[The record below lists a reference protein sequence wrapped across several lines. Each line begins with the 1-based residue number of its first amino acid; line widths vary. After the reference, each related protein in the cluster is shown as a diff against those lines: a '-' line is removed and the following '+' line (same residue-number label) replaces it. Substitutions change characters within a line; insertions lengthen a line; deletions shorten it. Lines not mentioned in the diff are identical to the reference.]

1 MEISRS
7 ACVVGAGMIGR
18 HHASSLLAS
27 GFSVTV
33 VDPINP
39 NIPDIEWFDNLS
51 REIISQ
57 NEVFIISTT
66 AEFHFDIVRSI
77 SRSQRAKIIII
88 EKPLFCNR
96 SEYLEFDSEVATSEH
111 KIFCNVPYFY
121 HDKLK
126 RLNLSADLGLV
137 KNYSVYGSS
146 WGMACNILHDIS
158 IIDVLSHTD
167 SIHISNLSCDIS
179 SVKTSK
185 RVGYLEVFGS
195 VQFLL
200 NNITVNLVCNADGP
214 VQKVIEIEFETGL
227 VKIDLFAETITTSL
241 NNSETTNDLF
251 ITARASE
258 TTGLVAEQLIDGN
271 TMLPEA
277 SRYSSVSLEIY
288 ELFAKRLGLPSRN
301 ILDFPFS

>member
-18 HHASSLLAS
+18 HHASSLRAS

-39 NIPDIEWFDNLS
+39 NIPDIEWFNNLD
-51 REIISQ
+51 REIISR

-66 AEFHFDIVRSI
+66 AEYHFDIVRSI
-77 SRSQRAKIIII
+77 SKSKTAKIIII

-96 SEYLEFDSEVATSEH
+96 SEYLEFDSKVATSEH

-126 RLNLSADLGLV
+126 RQDLSASLGLV
-137 KNYSVYGSS
+137 KNYSVYGSN

-167 SIHISNLSCDIS
+167 NIHISNLSSDIS
-179 SVKTSK
+179 SVKKSK

-195 VQFLL
+195 VHFLL
-200 NNITVNLVCNADGP
+200 NNVTVNLVCNSDGP
-214 VQKVIEIEFETGL
+214 VQKVIKIEFERGL
-227 VKIDLFAETITTSL
+227 IEIDLFTETITTSL
-241 NNSETTNDLF
+241 NNSEPTTDLF

-258 TTGLVAEQLIDGN
+258 TTGAVAEQLIHGN
-271 TMLPEA
+271 TMLPEV
-277 SRYSSVSLEIY
+277 SRYSSASLEIN
-288 ELFAKRLGLPSRN
+288 ELFAKSLSLPSRN
-301 ILDFPFS
+301 LLDFPFS

>member
-39 NIPDIEWFDNLS
+39 NMPDIEWFDNLS
-51 REIISQ
+51 KEIISQ

-66 AEFHFDIVRSI
+66 AEFHYDIVRRI
-77 SRSQRAKIIII
+77 SRSQIEKIIII
-88 EKPLFCNR
+88 EKPMFCNR

-111 KIFCNVPYFY
+111 KIFCNLPYFY

-126 RLNLSADLGLV
+126 LLNLSTDLGLV
-137 KNYSVYGSS
+137 KNYSVYGSN

-158 IIDVLSHTD
+158 IVDVLSDTD
-167 SIHISNLSCDIS
+167 SIHISSLSSDIS

-200 NNITVNLVCNADGP
+200 NKITVNLVCKADGP
-214 VQKVIEIEFETGL
+214 VQKFIEIEFEKGL
-227 VKIDLFAETITTSL
+227 VKIDLFAEKLITIFNNGKSTT
-241 NNSETTNDLF
+241 DLF
-251 ITARASE
+251 ITSRASE
-258 TTGLVAEQLIDGN
+258 TTGVVVEQLIDGN

-277 SRYSSVSLEIY
+277 SRYSSVSLQTY
-288 ELFAKRLGLPSRN
+288 ELLAKGLGLSSRN

>member
-1 MEISRS
+1 MEISHS

-39 NIPDIEWFDNLS
+39 NMADIKWFDGLDK
-51 REIISQ
+51 EIISQ

-77 SRSQRAKIIII
+77 SRSQIAKIIVI

-96 SEYLEFDSEVATSEH
+96 SEYLEFDSEVATSKH
-111 KIFCNVPYFY
+111 KILCNVPYFY
-121 HDKLK
+121 HDKLQK
-126 RLNLSADLGLV
+126 LNISPNLGLV
-137 KNYSVYGSS
+137 KNYSVYGSN
-146 WGMACNILHDIS
+146 WGMACNILHDIT

-167 SIHISNLSCDIS
+167 GIHISNLSSDIS
-179 SVKTSK
+179 SVKESK

-200 NNITVNLVCNADGP
+200 NNISVNLVCDADGP
-214 VQKVIEIEFETGL
+214 VQKVIEIEFERGL
-227 VKIDLFAETITTSL
+227 VKIDLFTETITTSL
-241 NNSETTNDLF
+241 NNSEPTTDPF

-258 TTGLVAEQLIDGN
+258 TTGVVVEQLINGN

-277 SRYSSVSLEIY
+277 SRYSSASLEIY
-288 ELFAKRLGLPSRN
+288 ELFAKSLGLPSRN
-301 ILDFPFS
+301 CLDFPFS

>member
-39 NIPDIEWFDNLS
+39 NIPDIEWFDNLD

-66 AEFHFDIVRSI
+66 AQYHFEIVRSI
-77 SRSQRAKIIII
+77 SRSQIAKIIII
-88 EKPLFCNR
+88 EKPLFCNQ
-96 SEYLEFDSEVATSEH
+96 SEYLEFDSDVATSEH
-111 KIFCNVPYFY
+111 KILCNVPYFY
-121 HDKLK
+121 HDKLRK
-126 RLNLSADLGLV
+126 LNNSSNLGLV
-137 KNYSVYGSS
+137 ENYSVYGAN

-158 IIDVLSHTD
+158 IIDVLAHAD
-167 SIHISNLSCDIS
+167 SIELSKLSSEIS
-179 SVKTSK
+179 SVKQSK
-185 RVGYLEVFGS
+185 RLGYLEVFGS

-200 NNITVNLVCNADGP
+200 NNIPVNLVCNADGQ
-214 VQKVIEIEFETGL
+214 VQKVIEIEFERGS
-227 VKIDLFAETITTSL
+227 VKIDLFSESMTTSL
-241 NNSETTNDLF
+241 YNSEAKSDQF
-251 ITARASE
+251 VTARASN
-258 TTGLVAEQLIDGN
+258 TTGIVVQQLIDGN
-271 TMLPEA
+271 NVLPEA

-288 ELFAKRLGLPSRN
+288 RSLTKSLDLSSRN
-301 ILDFPFS
+301 FLDFPFS

>member
-1 MEISRS
+1 MEINCS

-39 NIPDIEWFDNLS
+39 KMSDIEWFDNLD
-51 REIISQ
+51 REIISR

-66 AEFHFDIVRSI
+66 AEYHFDIVRSI
-77 SRSQRAKIIII
+77 SLSQIAKIIII

-96 SEYLEFDSEVATSEH
+96 AEYLEFESDVATSEH

-126 RLNLSADLGLV
+126 RPDLSVGLGLV
-137 KNYSVYGSS
+137 KNYSVYGSN
-146 WGMACNILHDIS
+146 WGMACNILHDIT

-167 SIHISNLSCDIS
+167 GIHISNLSSDIS
-179 SVKTSK
+179 SVKESK

-200 NNITVNLVCNADGP
+200 NNISVNLVCDADGP
-214 VQKVIEIEFETGL
+214 VQKVIEIEFERGL
-227 VKIDLFAETITTSL
+227 VKIDLFTETITTSL
-241 NNSETTNDLF
+241 DNSEPTTDLF

-258 TTGLVAEQLIDGN
+258 TTGVVVEQLINGN

-277 SRYSSVSLEIY
+277 SRYSSASLEIY
-288 ELFAKRLGLPSRN
+288 DLFAKSLGLPSRN
-301 ILDFPFS
+301 LLDFPFS